1 MISEYLA
8 TNNQEILDVVKEY
21 CKNDVKLT
29 LFVLLYIFRYK
40 ELSFDGEKYDI
51 TVEQFVD
58 LSKQSDIKN
67 LTEKKDM
74 SQNNI
79 FIYYHSIIKF
89 N

>member
-74 SQNNI
+74 SQNSI
-79 FIYYHSIIKF
+79 FL
-89 N
+89 